1 MKKRLAFLSCLICIS
16 ANSVVP
22 IWGQDISN
30 TQTRQQIN
38 LSAGVGKAMDNI
50 ILHPIPERFRIF
62 ETKYLNSDAN
72 IRYSPSL
79 DSEVVTV
86 LPFNTE
92 VRVFDY
98 SEDWDMVRYDDK
110 IYYVYKD
117 LVSDEMLNYH
127 TYSTPYNT
135 IKSFMGYH
143 KITSQGSEQYKLQQK
158 AYTGEYGIRQVNG
171 RFCIA
176 VGSAYTTTIG
186 QYIDLILENGT
197 IIPCILAECKD
208 DKDTNADNTITF
220 DGSLAEF
227 VVDIKTLNKDIM
239 YDGSTSKACDAWES
253 TIVEIR
259 VYDTVEEY

>member
-1 MKKRLAFLSCLICIS
+1 MKKRLAFLSCLLCIFTH
-16 ANSVVP
+16 SVVP
-22 IWGQDISN
+22 IWGQDLSN
-30 TQTRQQIN
+30 TQNKQIN
-38 LSAGVGKAMDNI
+38 LTAGVGKAMDNI
-50 ILHPIPERFRIF
+50 ILYPIPERFRIF

-79 DSEVVTV
+79 DSKIVTV

-98 SEDWDMVRYDDK
+98 SEEWDMIRYDDK

-158 AYTGEYGIRQVNG
+158 AYTGQYGIRQVNG
-171 RFCIA
+171 RFCVA

-197 IIPCILAECKD
+197 TIPCILAECKD

-227 VVDIKTLNKDIM
+227 VVDIKTLNKNIM
-239 YDGSTSKACDAWES
+239 YAGSASKACDSWES

-259 VYDTVEEY
+259 IYDIVENY